1 MRQVMP
7 HRSNIVSDPCD
18 CKSFLHKKTGTY
30 HSFGRTTDRPFQLA
44 RAQTMR
50 LQASHSVM
58 GASKEIKQQAK
69 PGLNFLYGG
78 NTAWRNSIRR
88 QQEGTAMILRSLV
101 ACLSL
106 SAALVPSAVYAA
118 DPASCAKPHFSDVGW
133 TDITATTQIA
143 NQILTGLGYKP
154 NITVLSVAV
163 TFQSL
168 ENGDIDVF
176 LGNWMPLQEPSQAPL
191 VKAGKIDAVTNNL
204 SDARI
209 GFATSKAAY
218 DAGLKTYADIAKFKD
233 QLDGKLYGIEPGSGA
248 NGTISKMISDN
259 TFGLSGFKLVESS
272 EQAMLAETA
281 HRIKEGKPVVFFGW
295 QPHPMNVDLP
305 MVYLSEGQRRVRAER
320 WRRHGRDPDSSR
332 IREGMS

>member
-1 MRQVMP
+1 MRSSP
-7 HRSNIVSDPCD
+7 RSPPAAC
-18 CKSFLHKKTGTY
+18 
-30 HSFGRTTDRPFQLA
+30 RP
-44 RAQTMR
+44 RAEEPE
-50 LQASHSVM
+50 A
-58 GASKEIKQQAK
+58 
-69 PGLNFLYGG
+69 
-78 NTAWRNSIRR
+78 
-88 QQEGTAMILRSLV
+88 
-101 ACLSL
+101 
-106 SAALVPSAVYAA
+106 
-118 DPASCAKPHFSDVGW
+118 CAKPHFSDVGW

-154 NITVLSVAV
+154 NITVLSVAI
-163 TFQSL
+163 TFKSL

-191 VKAGKIDAVTNNL
+191 VKAGKIDVAANNL

-295 QPHPMNVDLP
+295 QPHPMNVNLP
-305 MVYLSEGQRRVRAER
+305 MVYLDEGQRRVRAER
-320 WRRHGRDPDSSR
+320 RRRDGRDATPEPAMRRNAPMSNVCCRTSTFDSAIENRLMSDILDQGMQPDAAVRAWMKANPAALDEWLDGVTTIDGKPGLEAVKSGLG
-332 IREGMS
+332 I

>member
-1 MRQVMP
+1 M
-7 HRSNIVSDPCD
+7 
-18 CKSFLHKKTGTY
+18 F
-30 HSFGRTTDRPFQLA
+30 
-44 RAQTMR
+44 
-50 LQASHSVM
+50 
-58 GASKEIKQQAK
+58 
-69 PGLNFLYGG
+69 
-78 NTAWRNSIRR
+78 
-88 QQEGTAMILRSLV
+88 LRSLV

-106 SAALVPSAVYAA
+106 SATLVPSAVYAA
-118 DPASCAKPHFSDVGW
+118 DAASCAKPHFSDVGW

-143 NQILTGLGYKP
+143 NQILAGLGYKP

-163 TFQSL
+163 TFKSL

-272 EQAMLAETA
+272 EQAMLAETS

-295 QPHPMNVDLP
+295 QPHPMNVNLP
-305 MVYLSEGQRRVRAER
+305 MVYLTKGNDVFGPNDGGATVVTLTRAGYAKECPNIERLLSNLTFDSAIENRLMSDILDLGMQPDAAVRAWMKANPAALTKWLDGVTTIDGKPGLEAVKSGLGILEPR
-320 WRRHGRDPDSSR
+320 GLGMESGWLLPGGKFRD
-332 IREGMS
+332 

>member
-1 MRQVMP
+1 
-7 HRSNIVSDPCD
+7 
-18 CKSFLHKKTGTY
+18 
-30 HSFGRTTDRPFQLA
+30 
-44 RAQTMR
+44 
-50 LQASHSVM
+50 
-58 GASKEIKQQAK
+58 
-69 PGLNFLYGG
+69 
-78 NTAWRNSIRR
+78 
-88 QQEGTAMILRSLV
+88 MILRSLV

-106 SAALVPSAVYAA
+106 SATIVPSAVYAGDA
-118 DPASCAKPHFSDVGW
+118 ASCAKPHFSDVGW

-163 TFQSL
+163 TFKSL

-191 VKAGKIDAVTNNL
+191 VKAGKIDIAANNL

-218 DAGLKTYADIAKFKD
+218 DSGLQTYADIAKFKD

-248 NGTISKMISDN
+248 NGTISKMISEN
-259 TFGLSGFKLVESS
+259 TFGLRGFKLVEHR
-272 EQAMLAETA
+272 ERALLAETL

-295 QPHPMNVDLP
+295 QPPPMNVDLP
-305 MVYLSEGQRRVRAER
+305 MASLTKGTDGVG
-320 WRRHGRDPDSSR
+320 
-332 IREGMS
+332 